1 MLKKM
6 KMRKGFTLI
15 EMLVVVGIITAL
27 LVIIGFVGPRLA
39 RGAKVSG
46 WQGNI
51 KELQTVLMV
60 YANEHGEH
68 YPDAPAAATDFADWA
83 KTSEVGQYLS
93 KTIENPFYKDTV
105 VQISGSGAP
114 AQIDGASAPTGATII
129 YTKTTD
135 VSGLDHFE
143 IQYCLGS
150 TTPVSVK
157 DSIQQ

>member
-1 MLKKM
+1 MLEKM

-27 LVIIGFVGPRLA
+27 ITIVGFVGPRLT

-46 WQGNI
+46 WRANI
-51 KELQTVLMV
+51 KEFQTVLMV

-68 YPDAPAAATDFADWA
+68 YPDAPTAATNFADWA
-83 KTSEVGQYLS
+83 RAIGIGQYLS
-93 KTIENPFYKDTV
+93 KTIENPFYKDAV
-105 VQISGSGAP
+105 VQIGGSGTP
-114 AQIDGASAPTGATII
+114 VQVDGTSAPTDVTIV

-157 DSIQQ
+157 DSIQ